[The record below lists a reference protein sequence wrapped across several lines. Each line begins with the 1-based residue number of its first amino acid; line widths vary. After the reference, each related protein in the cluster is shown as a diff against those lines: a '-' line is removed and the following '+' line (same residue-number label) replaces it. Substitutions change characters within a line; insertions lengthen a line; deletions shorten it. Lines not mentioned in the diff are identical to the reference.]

1 MGRSPAGENPNA
13 PANSRASSK
22 RGGLGRGLSSL
33 IPPTP
38 AANAGSASL
47 EVPVSAIEP
56 NPYQPRATIDP
67 DRLTTLVE
75 SIRLHGI
82 VQPLVV
88 NRGPA
93 PDRYVLIAGERR
105 WRAAQLAGFE
115 RVPVIVKEAST
126 QSMLELALVENVVR
140 ADLSPLEEAAA
151 YRQLI
156 DEFGLTQAS
165 VAERVGRSRVSITN
179 TLRLQAAPERIQ
191 VALNAGSITEGHARA
206 LLGLGTA
213 ADQVSALDHVIDRG
227 LSVRQ
232 TEDLV
237 RRWLGGQPPAPAN
250 PGRSA
255 RGADELRLEDRFR
268 DALSTKVTFKQRGA
282 GQGGTLTIH
291 YYSDEDLDALYHR
304 LNGEDTW

>member
-1 MGRSPAGENPNA
+1 MGRSPAGANRDSAAA
-13 PANSRASSK
+13 PKPGAR

-33 IPPTP
+33 IPATAET
-38 AANAGSASL
+38 AAGGATL
-47 EVPVSAIEP
+47 DVPVDAIEP
-56 NPYQPRATIDP
+56 NPFQPRAAIDP

-88 NRGPA
+88 NRGGQ

-115 RVPVIVKEAST
+115 RVPVVIKDASS

-165 VAERVGRSRVSITN
+165 VAERVGRSRVSVTN

-191 VALNAGSITEGHARA
+191 ACLSAGSISEGHARA
-206 LLGLGTA
+206 LLGLTTA
-213 ADQVSALDHVIDRG
+213 ADQVAALDHVIDRG

-237 RRWLGGQPPAPAN
+237 RRWLDGQAPTAGGAV
-250 PGRSA
+250 RSS
-255 RGADELRLEDRFR
+255 RGTEELRLEDRFR
-268 DALSTKVTFKQRGA
+268 DALGTKVTFRQRGA

-291 YYSDEDLDALYHR
+291 YYSDEDLNALYHR